1 MVFHGVNA
9 VGSHG
14 GIVGQGLVATIFA
27 TIFVPV
33 VFIQGVYKEAVR
45 GLCEACI
52 EAVVAV
58 NISVVHTD

>member
-14 GIVGQGLVATIFA
+14 GIVGQRLVATIFT
-27 TIFVPV
+27 TIFMPV
-33 VFIQGVYKEAVR
+33 VFIQSVYEEAVR
-45 GLCEACI
+45 GLREAGV